1 VPFYLFPLI
10 IIIMVVPLASRRHV
24 SVWALFVGFAFLS
37 VAHGFSLHMSS
48 ANKNKVNVIAG
59 ATGYIGKSV
68 VRESVRQGYQ
78 TVALVRDKSKVESA
92 QGKAL
97 YGDFFEGA
105 KIVECN
111 VADPDQLL
119 KVGTCAAVYLLY
131 CKETKATQSS
141 RCIYRIHW

>member
-1 VPFYLFPLI
+1 LI
-10 IIIMVVPLASRRHV
+10 IVMMDSLASRRHAPPGWTV
-24 SVWALFVGFAFLS
+24 FVGFALLLS

-48 ANKNKVNVIAG
+48 ANKDKVNVIAG

-105 KIVECN
+105 RVVECN
-111 VADPDQLL
+111 VADPDELL
-119 KVGTCAAVYLLY
+119 KVGTCEA
-131 CKETKATQSS
+131 
-141 RCIYRIHW
+141 I